1 MSPVIS
7 LDEYR
12 KRKHVRATSG
22 HTNPD
27 KTLTTEKKIALG
39 KKLPSYQKIMSNM
52 TQRKYSLLD
61 AEQHVALY
69 AYQNARGN
77 NVHAINLT
85 AAIKYGRTTTLYRMF
100 RDIVIHPSL
109 RSLNDRDCIAYA
121 CYTIDTTTQ

>member
-12 KRKHVRATSG
+12 KRKHVRVTSS
-22 HTNPD
+22 HTNSD
-27 KTLTTEKKIALG
+27 KTLNTEKKIALG

-52 TQRKYSLLD
+52 TQREYSLLD

-85 AAIKYGRTTTLYRMF
+85 AAIKYGRTTRLYHKF
-100 RDIVIHPSL
+100 RSIIIHPALSHFST
-109 RSLNDRDCIAYA
+109 RDRIAYT
-121 CYTIDTTTQ
+121 CYELEHN